1 MRTFDPSEWVKTP
14 IETIQPAPEGALK
27 INCTDPEARILISQ
41 DGHSPVLA
49 AIGSCDFWI
58 PNDCFFAVSAKKG
71 AQAFLYAPK
80 PRSVTQDP
88 TVYTNIDR
96 QPHESGTML
105 EVRKAL
111 RAQEV
116 RNQAN
121 LRGMREQVAAI
132 KAAKAIAEPLIETA
146 SADDQVDPPVEDQT
160 ESAAT

>member
-121 LRGMREQVAAI
+121 LRGMREQVAAM
-132 KAAKAIAEPLIETA
+132 KAAKAAVVEPLEESA
-146 SADDQVDPPVEDQT
+146 PADDPVASDDT
-160 ESAAT
+160 TSESAAT